1 MTRVEIKPG
10 SPVEKRLIKNEDSG
24 DETLQLGLP
33 DIAEDSIFDD
43 VDVEDEESEYVD
55 GNFEGL
61 VFINGIEHFVCPGFK
76 IRQLPAPMIVKRSL
90 RMLYN
95 TIVKGNLVLDPN
107 YQRASVWDEGRASTL
122 ITSVLMGYFIPPIVL
137 NVQTVIKKV
146 KDGRKEVKHMRICVD
161 GKQRLTSLFKFMSGE
176 IGFLDNSHPPKKWYY
191 CHPTIN
197 GVLTPTSS
205 RNICPDGLKKFFDE
219 KVFCCYEYDHLTQ
232 ETEETMFQLVQRGI
246 ALSPAE
252 KMRAMSTEWARFTRI
267 YEDDYAMVVNCK
279 SPVIYAK
286 DMAYMLLVSKQSR
299 ASGFRLILTIFTMI
313 QEVLS
318 GSTNGRRKRTV
329 PSLQASPQ
337 ALMRVLEDPEP
348 ISMGLKLA
356 FKDVFDRFESL
367 IKLSS
372 TKLPDDQYELQKNSV
387 FDPAPEFLKE
397 ADVNHVRTF
406 SPLELVATGILISYH
421 KDRRSDD
428 ALLSDIKSLR
438 RFLRLK
444 HKDLRVNAQCW
455 ATAWEFISEH
465 VHRNPNSQNNFALRL
480 QSHREKNGSGIPT
493 ERGRRRARSNSDS
506 SVLSSLDSLFEA
518 EVEGDRDDSS
528 EGPESS
534 PSVASSSKRVLVD
547 SATSGS
553 SKRVKR

>member
-10 SPVEKRLIKNEDSG
+10 SPVEERLIKNEDSG
-24 DETLQLGLP
+24 DEILQLDLP
-33 DIAEDSIFDD
+33 VIAEDSIFDD

-61 VFINGIEHFVCPGFK
+61 VFINGIEHFVCPGLK
-76 IRQLPAPMIVKRSL
+76 IRQLPTPMIVKRSL

-137 NVQTVIKKV
+137 NVQTVINKL

-197 GVLTPTSS
+197 GVLTPISN
-205 RNICPDGLKKFFDE
+205 RNICPDGLKKFFDD

-267 YEDDYAMVVNCK
+267 YEDDYAMVVN
-279 SPVIYAK
+279 
-286 DMAYMLLVSKQSR
+286 LSKQSR

-318 GSTNGRRKRTV
+318 GSTSDRRRKTV

-372 TKLPDDQYELQKNSV
+372 TKLPNGQYELQKNSV

-428 ALLSDIKSLR
+428 VLLSDIKSLR

-465 VHRNPNSQNNFALRL
+465 ILRSPNPLNNFALRL
-480 QSHREKNGSGIPT
+480 QSHREKNGTGIPT
-493 ERGRRRARSNSDS
+493 KSGMRRARSNSDS
-506 SVLSSLDSLFEA
+506 SALSSLDSLFEA
-518 EVEGDRDDSS
+518 EVGGDRDDSS
-528 EGPESS
+528 EDPESNS
-534 PSVASSSKRVLVD
+534 SVASSSKRVLVD
-547 SATSGS
+547 SAGNGS

>member
-1 MTRVEIKPG
+1 MSYSKSITIPSVGIKPDL
-10 SPVEKRLIKNEDSG
+10 PMKDKVKDEDSG
-24 DETLQLGLP
+24 DQTVRLDLP
-33 DIAEDSIFDD
+33 EVAEDHIFDD
-43 VDVEDEESEYVD
+43 VDVDDEESEYVD

-61 VFINGIEHFVCPGFK
+61 AFINGVEHFVCPGFK
-76 IRQLPAPMIVKRSL
+76 IRQLPTPMIVKRSL
-90 RMLYN
+90 KMLYN
-95 TIVKGNLVLDPN
+95 TIVRGNLVLDPN

-137 NVQTVIKKV
+137 NVKTVINEL
-146 KDGRKEVKHMRICVD
+146 KDGRKEVKHVRICVD
-161 GKQRLTSLFKFMSGE
+161 GKQRLTSLYKFMNGE

-191 CHPTIN
+191 CHPTVD
-197 GVLTPTSS
+197 GVVTPTSS

-219 KVFCCYEYDHLTQ
+219 KVFCCYEYDHLIQ

-252 KMRAMSTEWARFTRI
+252 KMRAMSTEWARFTRL
-267 YEDDYAMVVNCK
+267 YEDDYAMVIN
-279 SPVIYAK
+279 
-286 DMAYMLLVSKQSR
+286 LSKQSR

-318 GSTNGRRKRTV
+318 GPTNGRRKKAV

-367 IKLSS
+367 IKKSS
-372 TKLPDDQYELQKNSV
+372 TKLSTGRYKLIKDSV
-387 FDPAPEFLKE
+387 FDPAPEFLKD

-406 SPLELVATGILISYH
+406 SPLELVASGILISYH
-421 KDRRSDD
+421 KDKRSDD
-428 ALLSDIKSLR
+428 ALLEDIKSMR

-455 ATAWEFISEH
+455 TTAWEFISEH
-465 VHRNPNSQNNFALRL
+465 VNRNSSRHNFALRL
-480 QSHREKNGSGIPT
+480 QSHRRKAENPVPIGLGMS
-493 ERGRRRARSNSDS
+493 RRARSDS
-506 SVLSSLDSLFEA
+506 ETSVLSELDSLFESDL
-518 EVEGDRDDSS
+518 ELDDDSS
-528 EGPESS
+528 DGPSS
-534 PSVASSSKRVLVD
+534 NLSEPISLKRAVGTSVDTQASKKVR
-547 SATSGS
+547 
-553 SKRVKR
+553 K

>member
-1 MTRVEIKPG
+1 MMRVEIKPG
-10 SPVEKRLIKNEDSG
+10 SPVEERLIKNEDSG
-24 DETLQLGLP
+24 DETLQLDLP
-33 DIAEDSIFDD
+33 DVAEDSIFDD

-55 GNFEGL
+55 RNFEGL
-61 VFINGIEHFVCPGFK
+61 VFINSIEHFVCPGFK

-137 NVQTVIKKV
+137 NVQTVINKL

-197 GVLTPTSS
+197 GVLTPSS
-205 RNICPDGLKKFFDE
+205 NRNICPDGLKKFFDD

-267 YEDDYAMVVNCK
+267 YEDDYAMVIN
-279 SPVIYAK
+279 
-286 DMAYMLLVSKQSR
+286 LSKQSR

-318 GSTNGRRKRTV
+318 GSANGRRRKTV

-372 TKLPDDQYELQKNSV
+372 TKLPDGQYQVQKNSV

-428 ALLSDIKSLR
+428 VLLSDIKSLR

-465 VHRNPNSQNNFALRL
+465 VHRNPNPLNNFALRL
-480 QSHREKNGSGIPT
+480 QSHREKNGTGIAT
-493 ERGRRRARSNSDS
+493 ERGVRRARSNSDS
-506 SVLSSLDSLFEA
+506 STLSSLDSLFEA

-528 EGPESS
+528 EGPESNS
-534 PSVASSSKRVLVD
+534 SVASSSKRGLVD
-547 SATSGS
+547 SAGNES

>member
-1 MTRVEIKPG
+1 
-10 SPVEKRLIKNEDSG
+10 
-24 DETLQLGLP
+24 
-33 DIAEDSIFDD
+33 
-43 VDVEDEESEYVD
+43 
-55 GNFEGL
+55 
-61 VFINGIEHFVCPGFK
+61 
-76 IRQLPAPMIVKRSL
+76 MIVKRSL

-465 VHRNPNSQNNFALRL
+465 IHRNPNSQNNFALRL